1 MGEAVTRHSLRPHFS
16 RAWYQHSSGE
26 FRRENVDSCLEK
38 VVGHKLGGHHP
49 RKRVI
54 QYAAAHRLKR

>member
-26 FRRENVDSCLEK
+26 FRRENVESCLEK
-38 VVGHKLGGHHP
+38 VWATSSV
-49 RKRVI
+49 VI
-54 QYAAAHRLKR
+54 TRESG